1 MSEPSNYSVAAR
13 ARVCEAYGLSAA
25 LAPQTVANIAGTIP
39 VGGTGADAGCYDGA
53 TNRNTAITT
62 DSEAIT
68 VWNSALA
75 KLATMGLPITVT

>member
-1 MSEPSNYSVAAR
+1 MSEPSNYSAAAR

-25 LAPQTVANIAGTIP
+25 LVPQSVADIAGLIP
-39 VGGTGADAGCYDGA
+39 AGGTGADAGCYDTA
-53 TNRNTAITT
+53 NNRNTAITT

-68 VWNSALA
+68 VWNATLA